1 VGAAS
6 RFRVLDFS
14 ALDVNAEPVRV
25 RSVENDDVSMV
36 FLPFKAGDHKALEL
50 VPDLSA
56 GTAGSA
62 IPAAG
67 SAPTPAARY
76 RGGGVLPAEAPPPE
90 PRGSKFVAGGYEV
103 PIEDTAALMA
113 ALTSRRRSTCSQG
126 RARAS
131 RGGPVRRR
139 GSRRTAAATRAG
151 PDDSSGDPE
160 PGPSSGHL
168 DRYALAG
175 GPA

>member
-67 SAPTPAARY
+67 SAPTPAAR
-76 RGGGVLPAEAPPPE
+76 
-90 PRGSKFVAGGYEV
+90 
-103 PIEDTAALMA
+103 
-113 ALTSRRRSTCSQG
+113 
-126 RARAS
+126 
-131 RGGPVRRR
+131 
-139 GSRRTAAATRAG
+139 
-151 PDDSSGDPE
+151 
-160 PGPSSGHL
+160 
-168 DRYALAG
+168 
-175 GPA
+175 